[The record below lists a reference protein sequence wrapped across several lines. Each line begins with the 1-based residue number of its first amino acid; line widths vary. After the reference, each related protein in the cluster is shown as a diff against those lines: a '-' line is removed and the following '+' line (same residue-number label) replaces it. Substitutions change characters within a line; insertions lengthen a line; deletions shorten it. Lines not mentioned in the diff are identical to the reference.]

1 LDLDLEGGKTAK
13 STSSKTSS
21 DTDLKTSLPLNVM
34 KNIGG

>member
-13 STSSKTSS
+13 STSSKTNS